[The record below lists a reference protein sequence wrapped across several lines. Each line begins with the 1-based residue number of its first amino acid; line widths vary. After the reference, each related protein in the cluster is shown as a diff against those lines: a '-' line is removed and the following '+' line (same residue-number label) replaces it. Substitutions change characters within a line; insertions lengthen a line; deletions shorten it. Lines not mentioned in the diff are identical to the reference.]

1 MTLLSDIC
9 RGIWESLRETLP
21 GDAEEAK
28 CFLGGFWMALAVQLV
43 WFTALSL
50 GTAYGQGG
58 R

>member
-1 MTLLSDIC
+1 MTLLADIG
-9 RGIWESLRETLP
+9 RAVWVAVLETLP
-21 GDAEEAK
+21 GDADEAR

-50 GTAYGQGG
+50 GTLYGMGA

>member
-1 MTLLSDIC
+1 MTVLADLI
-9 RGIWESLRETLP
+9 RSLYETIRETLP

-50 GTAYGQGG
+50 GTAYGMGV